1 MSKQRFDIYIPS
13 KKTGIE
19 YQGLQHYQAVDFFG
33 GDEGYKKNTEQDM
46 KKINLAA
53 KNNVKLIFWPYWI
66 KITNSNVQKFCK
78 ENSLY

>member
-46 KKINLAA
+46 KKTLADGKIKA
-53 KNNVKLIFWPYWI
+53 IIEGMKLRD
-66 KITNSNVQKFCK
+66 KR
-78 ENSLY
+78 